1 MNTIYKFYNLKFA
14 LPLLLA
20 VACSKP
26 QPEKMSSSTDS
37 TEQASIE
44 LTQAQYNMA
53 DIKIGHIEKRAIS
66 KHIKATGFLEVPPNE
81 LISISVP
88 YGGILKSTNMLE
100 GMWVNKGQMLAVL
113 EHPDYIQL
121 QQEYIDADGQ
131 LQFLKLE
138 FERQQELNK
147 ENVTAA
153 KTFQKTEADY
163 NTQRA
168 KVQGLTQKLALI
180 NITPEKIA
188 KQGISST
195 ILITTPISGYITQ
208 VNANV
213 GKFINSN
220 DVLFEVIDTRHLH
233 AVVTIFE
240 KDLSSISVGNKIKF
254 ILANETKERTAEVHL
269 IGRSIRPDRTIP
281 LHCDIYGEDKNMLP
295 GMYLKAQIESSSSA
309 VLSLPES
316 AFVQAGGK
324 DYIFIQSGER
334 TFQQVE
340 IEKGVSENGFTEV
353 SLPEGIDTNAD
364 IVTTGAYTILSKI
377 LNSEE

>member
-1 MNTIYKFYNLKFA
+1 MNTIHKFFNLTTTLTFF
-14 LPLLLA
+14 LL
-20 VACSKP
+20 VACSSQQAEDAPDKAAAAN
-26 QPEKMSSSTDS
+26 QTDLVL
-37 TEQASIE
+37 TE
-44 LTQAQYNMA
+44 AQYTMA
-53 DIKIGHIEKRAIS
+53 DIKLGRVEKRAIS
-66 KHIKATGFLEVPPNE
+66 KSIKATGFLEVPPNE

-100 GMWVNKGQMLAVL
+100 GMWVNKGQVLALL

-121 QQEYIDADGQ
+121 QQEYVDASGQ

-138 FERQQELNK
+138 YERQQELNK

-168 KVQGLTQKLALI
+168 KVQGLTQKLAIL

-188 KQGISST
+188 QQGISST
-195 ILITTPISGYITQ
+195 ITIIAPISGYITQ

-240 KDLSSISVGNKIKF
+240 KDLPWVSIGNKVRF
-254 ILANETKERTAEVHL
+254 TLANETKERVAEVHL
-269 IGRSIRPDRTIP
+269 IGRSISDDRTLPI
-281 LHCDIYGEDKNMLP
+281 HCDIEGEDKNMLP
-295 GMYLKAQIESSSSA
+295 GMYLKAWIESSASA
-309 VLSLPES
+309 VTALPET

-324 DYIFIQSGER
+324 DYI
-334 TFQQVE
+334 
-340 IEKGVSENGFTEV
+340 
-353 SLPEGIDTNAD
+353 
-364 IVTTGAYTILSKI
+364 
-377 LNSEE
+377 